1 MNNNA
6 INALLS
12 CKTPKDIQA
21 CINAGSDINTLDS
34 FGRNILFYC
43 KNPRMI
49 DTLVKAGIDFNHAD
63 NYGHNV
69 LFNQRNPHILK
80 KLIDSGVDI
89 HHKNG
94 LGQTCL
100 CSLAD
105 NISCCKTLINS
116 GINVNNVDKCGRTIL
131 FYVKNHSIFD
141 LMVQAGCD
149 INHRDNQ
156 GHGIFEICY
165 SLGDFKAKMLIRHI
179 SMKDSS
185 PVIFNYLNSESL
197 QIMDLL
203 QKKNLNFTISDNC
216 QVYLSANEN
225 EMSSFFSEL
234 KKKTDISN
242 THFRHIVLRG
252 YDLRGDIETIKWF
265 IRNDI
270 KIDKK
275 QLEQHIRHDE
285 ICKYI
290 AEHERKKLSE
300 IMKQTISL
308 MPVKR
313 RL

>member
-1 MNNNA
+1 
-6 INALLS
+6 
-12 CKTPKDIQA
+12 
-21 CINAGSDINTLDS
+21 
-34 FGRNILFYC
+34 
-43 KNPRMI
+43 MI
-49 DTLVKAGIDFNHAD
+49 DTLVKAGIDFNHVD

-105 NISCCKTLINS
+105 NISCCKTLINA

-225 EMSSFFSEL
+225 EMSSFFSQL

-290 AEHERKKLSE
+290 AEHERNKLSE